1 MSAVGCAKL
10 FACPSGSIL
19 QEASKEEKNHKLD
32 TLEDNMENEGV
43 DQPHSSTKMSIGKAG
58 EEPQALEPKVVE
70 QDTRILY
77 IRSAVER
84 FVNCMFICMDQLV
97 IEAVFQ
103 SQALNVQRLRVI

>member
-1 MSAVGCAKL
+1 
-10 FACPSGSIL
+10 
-19 QEASKEEKNHKLD
+19 
-32 TLEDNMENEGV
+32 MENEGV

-103 SQALNVQRLRVI
+103 SQALNVQRLRVIWTIWVICLVLSCMTCILWKQEVQWSVP